1 MNANDNNNKND
12 NEIYNGNCN
21 GNVSFFLILAWKREG
36 GLSGIIVFKN
46 ASRGFVRGGALA
58 LVEP

>member
-46 ASRGFVRGGALA
+46 ASRGLERGGG
-58 LVEP
+58 P